1 MAAPQYDWRHRQQR
15 AELIRSG
22 YWIGQPCPRCL
33 RPMWPGQRLDLG
45 HVIDVA
51 AGGFAGPK
59 RLEHSSC
66 NRKAGQAVAAQ
77 VKKNKLAKTRSPAE
91 QAASD
96 HRLAVR
102 QRREARLAFAA
113 LEQQEHPGR
122 PW

>member
-59 RLEHSSC
+59 RLEHSSPDLPE
-66 NRKAGQAVAAQ
+66 NPVLPA
-77 VKKNKLAKTRSPAE
+77 RSS
-91 QAASD
+91 QT
-96 HRLAVR
+96 
-102 QRREARLAFAA
+102 
-113 LEQQEHPGR
+113 
-122 PW
+122 